1 MTEGSTPETV
11 ILFSARYLPSVGGVE
26 YFTSNLGHQ
35 LAFMGNDVI
44 VVTTEP
50 TDDPV
55 ADARRLVGAG
65 SFEVMR
71 LHSWGLCRAPFVRMD
86 RHYHSCMARI
96 RRMKP
101 FHALINTRFYDLSR
115 IAARLCRNMGV
126 RPILIDHG
134 TGHIKFSNALI
145 SFTAMVAE
153 YVITINLRRYPID
166 YYGVSRDASRW
177 LARLGISSCGEI
189 HNALDASTF
198 VGQRSERDFRVEHD
212 VADDV
217 LCVTFAGRL
226 LADKGADVIVEAA
239 RMLEGDTRLH
249 FFIAGAGPMEQ
260 DIANAG
266 KVLKN
271 LTYVGMLNHPDLAA
285 LLMSSDV
292 FCLPTRYCEGLPTSL
307 LEAGACENALVAS
320 HAGGVEEVIPT
331 SDHGIIL
338 ASATATE
345 VIKALRGLANDPEH
359 VRMLKQNAQK
369 RVRECFTWES
379 TAQEVLTAFSRNTC

>member
-1 MTEGSTPETV
+1 
-11 ILFSARYLPSVGGVE
+11 
-26 YFTSNLGHQ
+26 
-35 LAFMGNDVI
+35 
-44 VVTTEP
+44 
-50 TDDPV
+50 
-55 ADARRLVGAG
+55 
-65 SFEVMR
+65 
-71 LHSWGLCRAPFVRMD
+71 
-86 RHYHSCMARI
+86 
-96 RRMKP
+96 
-101 FHALINTRFYDLSR
+101 
-115 IAARLCRNMGV
+115 
-126 RPILIDHG
+126 
-134 TGHIKFSNALI
+134 
-145 SFTAMVAE
+145 
-153 YVITINLRRYPID
+153 
-166 YYGVSRDASRW
+166 
-177 LARLGISSCGEI
+177 
-189 HNALDASTF
+189 
-198 VGQRSERDFRVEHD
+198 
-212 VADDV
+212 
-217 LCVTFAGRL
+217 
-226 LADKGADVIVEAA
+226 
-239 RMLEGDTRLH
+239 
-249 FFIAGAGPMEQ
+249 MEQ